1 MTMMMLPKRPS
12 SSSSSTGHHRHINN
26 HHLNHRHRHR
36 HHGPFLLPLAYL
48 LAALLFILCSSAPS
62 SAAAAEELL
71 LSNDINDNVSF
82 QQVFQAI
89 DSNHDH
95 SISEDEYLVAV
106 NKLLIGVDVSG
117 GGNDASGMAAALAN
131 GGSSGGI
138 GGGSGGDAPPLGM
151 DYNPFASRNIKFTS
165 KTSTASASAAA
176 AASTTTAFFKG
187 LVSSFSA
194 ILATEIGDKTFFIAA
209 VLSMR
214 NDRMAVFGGAILAL
228 IIMTILSTLMG
239 LVLPA
244 LLPKKYTHII
254 GGLLFLYFGIKLLL
268 DSRNMQNKVSEEL
281 EEVEEELAEI
291 SKKQSKARKKKRAER
306 DGGKP
311 ILSNGAS
318 NNDDDTVDVEDGGQ
332 QQPQQQQQM
341 ENADSDMNGAKKRRG
356 GGGGGSS
363 TSGRTIKHA
372 PSSSGLSAAGNYS
385 GGSWESVFVQSL
397 TMTFLAEWGD
407 RSQIATIALAAAK
420 VRNRRDS
427 SRFDSFGDYCGTLTS
442 SLYSIPLPIDL
453 LFHSLNLH
461 FRIQSV
467 SQSEDALGTVSAREW
482 PSLVVEC

>member
-1 MTMMMLPKRPS
+1 MIMLPKRPS
-12 SSSSSTGHHRHINN
+12 SSSSTGHHRHLNN
-26 HHLNHRHRHR
+26 YHRHRHR

-48 LAALLFILCSSAPS
+48 LAALIFICISASSAA

-71 LSNDINDNVSF
+71 LPNDNNSNVSF
-82 QQVFQAI
+82 QQVFQVI

-106 NKLLIGVDVSG
+106 NKLIGGGVGVG
-117 GGNDASGMAAALAN
+117 AGGNDASGIAAALAN
-131 GGSSGGI
+131 GGSSSGGGI

-151 DYNPFASRNIKFTS
+151 DYNPFASRNIKSTS
-165 KTSTASASAAA
+165 STTSTASASAAA
-176 AASTTTAFFKG
+176 STTAFFKG

-214 NDRMAVFGGAILAL
+214 NDRAAVFGGAILAL

-311 ILSNGAS
+311 ILNNGTS
-318 NNDDDTVDVEDGGQ
+318 NDDDDTLDVEDGGQ
-332 QQPQQQQQM
+332 QQQPQQIM

-356 GGGGGSS
+356 GGGVGSNS

-420 VRNRRDS
+420 DPVGVAIGGCIGHSVCTGMAVIGGRMLA
-427 SRFDSFGDYCGTLTS
+427 SRISEKSVAFYGGLVFLVFGM
-442 SLYSIPLPIDL
+442 
-453 LFHSLNLH
+453 HSVFL
-461 FRIQSV
+461 
-467 SQSEDALGTVSAREW
+467 EE
-482 PSLVVEC
+482 